1 MEALAR
7 ELRGQVPD
15 LAAQFAASRLTV
27 RRNSGFGVFTEML
40 APADRRP
47 AGPSGDLGRVHV
59 VIPGLAD
66 PLAFRVRLRDGRLM
80 GLLGDSYGQDTRA
93 IDFAATRFT
102 QVFTI
107 DDHGRSIPIDL
118 PVASEPAPPS

>member
-27 RRNSGFGVFTEML
+27 RRNSGFGVFSEML
-40 APADRRP
+40 APPDRRP
-47 AGPSGDLGRVHV
+47 GPSGDLGRVHV

-107 DDHGRSIPIDL
+107 DDHGRSIPI
-118 PVASEPAPPS
+118 